1 MSAAR
6 DERPTRRSL
15 ILAGGGMKVAFQAGV
30 LEVWLDEA
38 GLTFDHVD
46 GASGGT
52 LNLAMLCQGLSGSQI
67 ADSWRR
73 FDPSLGFDL
82 NLEEYMRPLRA
93 ESIATLDRFRRAIR
107 EAWRLDFGA
116 IRASHVDATFNVY
129 NFTKHALEALPPSVM
144 TEDHLMA
151 AISLPMW
158 FPPVVIGGDTYVDS
172 VFSTD
177 ANLEEAIRR
186 GADEIWVIWT
196 VSERGDWNDGFI
208 AHYFQIIEM
217 AANSNFR
224 RIVRRIED
232 SNAAIARGER
242 GEFDRVIRLRILRSE
257 VPVHYVLALS
267 ADRLA
272 EAVHLGV
279 REARAW
285 CDANGVPRKPGRD
298 PARDVDAPRTS
309 PGLSFSEVMKG
320 HIARGDLDPRDALAR
335 GKREGTPLE
344 VRLTITVDGVDRFVT
359 SPEHEAKVEG
369 NVVCDAFG
377 GALPIERGTFNL
389 LLDQRTDGAPDPTG
403 KHMLY
408 RLFFRDDRGR
418 ALTLSGRKDVRDDPG
433 LDLWDDTSTL
443 TTRIYRGH
451 VSAALEPTA
460 EVVASGILRIHLLDF
475 MRQLTTFRAH
485 GETAAERREALLRFG
500 RLFLGKL
507 WDVYGR
513 DIVAYG
519 PF

>member
-1 MSAAR
+1 MSTQR
-6 DERPTRRSL
+6 SERSTKRSL

-38 GLTFDHVD
+38 GLSFDHVD

-52 LNLAMLCQGLSGSQI
+52 LNLAMLCQGLNGSQI

-73 FDPSLGFDL
+73 FDPSLGLDL
-82 NLEEYMRPLRA
+82 NLEEYIKPLHA
-93 ESIATLDRFRRAIR
+93 ESIATLDRFRMAIR

-116 IRASHVDATFNVY
+116 IRESPLDATFNVY

-172 VFSTD
+172 VYSTD

-196 VSERGDWNDGFI
+196 VSERGDWKDGFI

-232 SNAAIARGER
+232 SNAAIARGEP
-242 GEFDRVIRLRILRSE
+242 GEFNRVIRLHILRAE

-272 EAVHLGV
+272 EAVNLGV

-285 CDANGVPRKPGRD
+285 CDANGIPRKPGRD
-298 PARDVDAPRTS
+298 LAPDERAPEAS
-309 PGLSFSEVMKG
+309 YGLSFSEVMKG
-320 HIARGDLDPRDALAR
+320 YIARGDHPHDEAFAR

-344 VRLTITVDGVDRFVT
+344 AHLTITVDAVGRFVT
-359 SPEHEAKVEG
+359 SPEHEAEVEG
-369 NVVCDAFG
+369 NILCDALG
-377 GALPIERGTFNL
+377 GALRIERGTFNL
-389 LLDQRTDGAPDPTG
+389 LVDQRTGGALDPTG

-408 RLFFRDDRGR
+408 RLFFRDGRGR
-418 ALTLSGRKDVRDDPG
+418 ALTLSGRKEVRDEPG

-451 VSAALEPTA
+451 ISAALESAA

-485 GETAAERREALLRFG
+485 GGTAADRREALLRFG

-513 DIVAYG
+513 DVLAYG

>member
-1 MSAAR
+1 MSALR
-6 DERPTRRSL
+6 SERPTKRSL

-38 GLTFDHVD
+38 GLSFDHVD

-73 FDPSLGFDL
+73 FDPSLGLDL
-82 NLEEYMRPLRA
+82 NLEEYIKPLHA
-93 ESIATLDRFRRAIR
+93 ESIATLDRFRMAIR

-116 IRASHVDATFNVY
+116 IRESPVDATFNVY

-172 VFSTD
+172 VYSTD

-186 GADEIWVIWT
+186 GADEIWVNWT
-196 VSERGDWNDGFI
+196 VSERGDWKDGFI
-208 AHYFQIIEM
+208 AHYFQIVEM

-232 SNAAIARGER
+232 SNAAIARGEP
-242 GEFDRVIRLRILRSE
+242 GEFNRVIRLRVLRAE

-272 EAVHLGV
+272 EAV
-279 REARAW
+279 
-285 CDANGVPRKPGRD
+285 N
-298 PARDVDAPRTS
+298 
-309 PGLSFSEVMKG
+309 
-320 HIARGDLDPRDALAR
+320 
-335 GKREGTPLE
+335 
-344 VRLTITVDGVDRFVT
+344 
-359 SPEHEAKVEG
+359 
-369 NVVCDAFG
+369 FG
-377 GALPIERGTFNL
+377 
-389 LLDQRTDGAPDPTG
+389 
-403 KHMLY
+403 
-408 RLFFRDDRGR
+408 RGR
-418 ALTLSGRKDVRDDPG
+418 ELTLSGRNEVRDEPG
-433 LDLWDDTSTL
+433 LDLWEDTSTL

-451 VSAALEPTA
+451 ISAALESAA

-485 GETAAERREALLRFG
+485 GETAADRREALLRFG

-513 DIVAYG
+513 DVLAYG